1 MTPRTLPLRFVEEV
15 PVAARLRLSLVAQLR
30 RLYHLRGRTA
40 FRRRLKNLSAS
51 GAVDSILPN
60 FGWLEEPERPE
71 ETKIGGAVKLDHLRE
86 VFGETRD
93 GFSVLYLVSSILH
106 LIPFPDELV
115 AWAKARRIPVVL
127 NQNGVAYP
135 SWCGNSYPWFNAP
148 MLQLIHQADYVIY
161 QSAFCQRSAE
171 RYLGKSAVPHEIL
184 WNPVDLKHFSPSE
197 QTRAEEKH
205 DGPCRLLA
213 MGTNHAFY
221 RVKSS
226 LDCLVT
232 LIARGFPAHLTIS
245 GELRW
250 HGADREVADYLDK
263 NGIADAVTLRS
274 RFSQTEAPDIYRSAD
289 VLLHPKYKD
298 PCPTVPIEAMAC
310 GLPVVGSRS
319 GGMPELVPPTAGLLV
334 NVVDD
339 WTADHEPAADAM
351 ADAVQSIMAKYADF
365 TRGARAHAEG
375 NFNKLRWAARH
386 GEIFSEL
393 LNRGQRR
400 RS

>member
-1 MTPRTLPLRFVEEV
+1 MKPRTLPLRFVEEV
-15 PVAARLRLSLVAQLR
+15 PVAARLRSSLVAQLR
-30 RLYHLRGRTA
+30 RLYHWRGRAT
-40 FRRRLKNLSAS
+40 FRRRLKNLSAP
-51 GAVDSILPN
+51 GAVGSILPN
-60 FGWLEEPERPE
+60 FGWLEDPVRPE
-71 ETKIGGAVKLDHLRE
+71 ETRIGGAIKLDHLRE

-93 GFSVLYLVSSILH
+93 GFSVLYLVSSTLH

-115 AWAKARRIPVVL
+115 AWAKACRIPVVL

-135 SWCGNSYPWFNAP
+135 SWCGHSYPWFNAP
-148 MLQLIHQADYVIY
+148 MRQLIHQADYVIY
-161 QSAFCQRSAE
+161 QSAFCQQSAE
-171 RYLGKSAVPHEIL
+171 RYLGKSSAPHEIL
-184 WNPVDLKHFSPSE
+184 WNPVDLKHFSPLE
-197 QTRAEEKH
+197 QLCPEGKN

-226 LDCLVT
+226 LDCLLS
-232 LIARGFPAHLTIS
+232 LISRGVPAHLTIS

-250 HGADREVADYLDK
+250 PGADREVANYLDK
-263 NGIADAVTLRS
+263 NGISDLVTLSS
-274 RFSQTEAPDIYRSAD
+274 RFSQAGAPEIYRSAD

-334 NVVDD
+334 DVIDD
-339 WTADHEPAADAM
+339 WAADHEPSVDAM
-351 ADAVQSIMAKYADF
+351 ADAVQSIMARHGDF
-365 TRGARAHAEG
+365 SRGARAHAEG
-375 NFNKLRWAARH
+375 NFDKLRWTMRH
-386 GEIFSEL
+386 SEIFSQL
-393 LNRGQRR
+393 LNCGQEC